1 MRDLIIKGADELFS
15 KYGLRSV
22 TMDDIA
28 KRVGI
33 SKKTIYQ
40 QFEDKDALVEVIV
53 KQKLDDQYKAMEE
66 ISRTYSNP
74 IEEVLKMSE
83 YIKTAMSLVHP
94 SVVYDMRKFFP
105 KSYEHYNHHMD
116 CCFQESFSQNIE
128 KGKAMGLYRENI
140 NPDIL
145 AKLRMVQIEMA
156 FNPEIFP
163 PTQYKLQ
170 DLQVEFI
177 MHFLYGICT
186 LKGHK
191 MINKYCQ
198 INEE

>member
-1 MRDLIIKGADELFS
+1 MKELIIKGADELFT
-15 KYGLRSV
+15 KFGLRSV

-33 SKKTIYQ
+33 SKKTIYLL
-40 QFEDKDALVEVIV
+40 FEDKDALVEIIV
-53 KQKLDDQYKAMEE
+53 KQKLVEQYNAMEE
-66 ISRTYSNP
+66 ISRTYPNP

-83 YIKTAMSLVHP
+83 YIKTAMSELHP

-105 KSYEHYNHHMD
+105 KSYEHYNNHVD
-116 CCFQESFSQNIE
+116 CCFQESFSQNIA
-128 KGKAMGLYRENI
+128 KGIAMGLYRANI
-140 NPDIL
+140 NADIL

-163 PTQYKLQ
+163 PTMYKLQ

-191 MINKYCQ
+191 MINKFCQ

>member
-1 MRDLIIKGADELFS
+1 MKELIIKGADELFT

-40 QFEDKDALVEVIV
+40 LFEDKDALVEIIV
-53 KQKLDDQYKAMEE
+53 KQKLEEQYLAMQE
-66 ISRTYSNP
+66 IAKTYTNP

-83 YIKTAMSLVHP
+83 YIRTAMTNLHP
-94 SVVYDMRKFFP
+94 SVVYDMQKFFP
-105 KSYEHYNHHMD
+105 KSYENYNAHID
-116 CCFQESFSQNIE
+116 CCFKESFSNNIE
-128 KGKAMGLYRENI
+128 KGIAMGLYRPNI
-140 NPDIL
+140 NADIL
-145 AKLRMVQIEMA
+145 SKLRMVQIEIG

-163 PTQYKLQ
+163 PTKYKLQ
-170 DLQVEFI
+170 DIQVEFI
-177 MHFLYGICT
+177 MHFLHGICT
-186 LKGHK
+186 IKGHK
-191 MINKYCQ
+191 MINKFCQ